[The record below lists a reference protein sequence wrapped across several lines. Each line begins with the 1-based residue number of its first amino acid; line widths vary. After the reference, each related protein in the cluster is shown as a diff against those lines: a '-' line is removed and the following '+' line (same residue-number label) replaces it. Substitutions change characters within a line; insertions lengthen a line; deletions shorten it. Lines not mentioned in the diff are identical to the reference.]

1 MKQVSRDK
9 AALGV
14 FAFLCLAALGVLLAY
29 IFMFGH
35 SLNQAASYVD
45 DATGNLDGYTV
56 LVYDGVAENRRG
68 SVVPEDA
75 AAENGKFVRSLNK
88 RSTLG
93 NAAKSGEFSASDIIA
108 AVGSND
114 EDTQKA
120 PSQFAVRVSY
130 GYKSASTVSVD
141 VHSPQQ
147 YNQRSLVR
155 ANGHVYGFLYI
166 DEVNAHQNYFDKRVE
181 AYQKAGAD
189 IIVCL
194 TRDVALLDSYEGAS
208 IVISL
213 QDEGLSAN
221 GAMVDGVFYDDAAQ
235 IGQVGTILVSPS
247 RTITAKDV
255 ERV

>member
-45 DATGNLDGYTV
+45 DATGNLDEYTA
-56 LVYDGVAENRRG
+56 LVYEGTAENRRE
-68 SVVPEDA
+68 SVVADSPGSEQDL
-75 AAENGKFVRSLNK
+75 FVRSLNK
-88 RSTLG
+88 LSTLG
-93 NAAKSGEFSASDIIA
+93 NASDSGEFSASDILGA
-108 AVGSND
+108 ASAEED
-114 EDTQKA
+114 ESK
-120 PSQFAVRVSY
+120 PVSSFEVRVSY
-130 GYKSASTVSVD
+130 GVKNASTVNVD
-141 VHSPQQ
+141 VANPQQ

-166 DEVNAHQNYFDKRVE
+166 DELNAHKGYFDKRV
-181 AYQKAGAD
+181 ADYKKAGAD

-194 TRDVALLDSYEGAS
+194 TRDVALLDSYEGAT

-235 IGQVGTILVSPS
+235 KGQVGTILVSPS
-247 RTITAKDV
+247 RTITAKDID
-255 ERV
+255 RV